1 VTLAALAEARAL
13 ARAIAAE
20 NRGHLL
26 AMTGAFVTLDVPAGD
41 CPLCGGPMLVEKTV
55 LRTGRTM
62 DLGSFT
68 ARETVTVC
76 AARCRHPSGQLVTG
90 RAEALAR
97 RLPPGDVVGY
107 DLMVHVGL
115 ARFLG
120 HRQREEIRA
129 DLERE
134 TGLSISTGEVS
145 ELSRRF
151 LCYLTALHEER
162 SPALAAALREDGG
175 WPLHLDATGEDG
187 RGTLL
192 VILAGWRQWVLGAW
206 KIPTECAEAVLPHLL
221 EAAEQFGNPCAVMRD
236 LGRAMIAAVAE
247 FVAARKITIPVLS
260 CHEHFLADIGGDLLE
275 SGHDGLAEVFRR
287 AGLRSALRKLAR
299 DIGKRLGPEIG
310 AARRA
315 ILRWQEERDAGHR
328 LPGGSEGLAVVR
340 SLAQW
345 VLDYPAD
352 STYRSFPFDR
362 PWLDLYDR
370 VLTGRRAADAFR
382 RGPPE
387 DKTVEAALSRF
398 CRALDPVV
406 TDESCARTAAALRRR
421 AALFDELRGILRL
434 FPKNTSDGEARRS
447 SERRLTPEE
456 AQEELR
462 DVRQDLDRWR
472 AALVDRRPA
481 RGPAGDLREAV
492 DEILAHLDRHQHSLW
507 GHAVV
512 LPPEAGGGIR
522 LVDRTNNLEEAF
534 FHRMKHG
541 ERRRSGRK
549 ILTHDF
555 ENLPAEAALAENL
568 RHPDYVSIL
577 CGSLDELPA
586 AFARLD
592 AQQRDAVRAGLPE
605 VPVRRRAAPDRTE
618 SASLP
623 APDRNIV
630 RTEAMDRR
638 IREAAR
644 SRAPHSNHMVG

>member
-1 VTLAALAEARAL
+1 MARVLAT
-13 ARAIAAE
+13 E
-20 NRGHLL
+20 NRGRLL
-26 AMTGAFVTLDVPAGD
+26 SMAGAFVSLDAPTGD
-41 CPLCGGPMLVEKTV
+41 CPSCGGPMLVLKTV
-55 LRTGRTM
+55 QRTGRTM

-76 AARCRHPSGQLVTG
+76 AARCRHASGQLVTG
-90 RAEALAR
+90 RSEDLAR
-97 RLPPGDVVGY
+97 RLPPGDVAGY
-107 DLMVHVGL
+107 DLMVYVGL

-134 TGLSISTGEVS
+134 TGLSISSGEVS
-145 ELSRRF
+145 TLSRRF
-151 LCYLTALHEER
+151 LCYLRALHEER
-162 SPALAAALREDGG
+162 SPSLAAALRQDGG
-175 WPLHLDATGEDG
+175 WPLHVDATGEDG

-192 VILAGWRQWVLGAW
+192 VAFAGWREWVVGAW
-206 KIPTECAEAVLPHLL
+206 KIPTERAEAVLPRLL
-221 EAAEQFGNPCAVMRD
+221 EVAERFGDPCAVMRD
-236 LGRAMIAAVAE
+236 LGRAMIPAVAS
-247 FVAARKITIPVLS
+247 FVAARKIVIPVLS
-260 CHEHFLADIGGDLLE
+260 CHEHFLADIGGDLLA
-275 SGHDGLAEVFRR
+275 SGHDELWRSFRDK
-287 AGLRSALRKLAR
+287 GLRTALRTLAR
-299 DIGKRLGPEIG
+299 DIGKKLGPEIG

-315 ILRWQEERDAGHR
+315 LLAWQEERDAGHR
-328 LPGGSEGLAVVR
+328 LPGGRQGLAVVR

-352 STYRSFPFDR
+352 GTYGSFPFDR

-370 VLTGRRAADAFR
+370 VLTGRRAADAFLR
-382 RGPPE
+382 CSPKDRAVR
-387 DKTVEAALSRF
+387 TALTRI

-406 TDESCARTAAALRRR
+406 ADEGCARAAAALRKR
-421 AALFDELRGILRL
+421 AALFDEFRDILRIL
-434 FPKNTSDGEARRS
+434 PKNTSDDEAERAS
-447 SERRLTPEE
+447 GRRLTPEE

-462 DVRQDLDRWR
+462 DIRQDLDRFR
-472 AALVDRRPA
+472 AELVERRPA
-481 RGPAGDLREAV
+481 RGPAGDLRDAI
-492 DEILAHLDRHQHSLW
+492 DEIFAHLDRHQDSLW
-507 GHAVV
+507 GHAIA
-512 LPPEAGGGIR
+512 LPAAAGGGIR
-522 LVDRTNNLEEAF
+522 LVDRTNNVEENF
-534 FHRMKHG
+534 FHRMKHW

-577 CGSLDELPA
+577 CGSHEELPA

-592 AQQRDAVRAGLPE
+592 AQRRDAVRAGLPE
-605 VPVRRRAAPDRTE
+605 VPVRRRAAPDMTE

-644 SRAPHSNHMVG
+644 SRAPHSRYMAG